1 VFRSTKLLSGLLLVG
16 GLIGGLATLGLA
28 QDAPAASTG
37 QKNWKDQAE
46 YDLYLAIGKDT
57 NPQTKLEK
65 LNQWKEKYPSS
76 EYADARRVLFL
87 QTYSAAGQVMNG
99 LAAAKDILASD
110 PKDFPALY
118 YITSMTPQI
127 PAVTQKV
134 PTGDQLADGQ
144 KAANALLGGALEAQ
158 FASDKKPANVSDE
171 QWKQTRTG
179 VEAGAHTTLGWV
191 AMQQKQNETAEG
203 EFQKSLTIDPN
214 SGQVPFFLGT
224 VLQAEGKEKY
234 SLALFYFAR
243 AAAYDGANSLNPQ
256 GRQQVNEFLKKAY
269 TKYHGSADDFD
280 KLLQTAKASA
290 TPPADFKV
298 VSIVEIK
305 QAQVQK
311 ENEEAA
317 KNPSL
322 ALWKNMKE
330 QLVGAEGQKYFE
342 SGVKDALLPSLS
354 GKVVSMEPA
363 LKPKT
368 VVLAIEDGTT
378 PDATLKFETALPG
391 KVDPGTVLTF
401 EGVPEGYA
409 ASPFMVTF
417 NVEAKEHLHGWTG
430 TNPKAPVHHAP
441 VRKKPA

>member
-1 VFRSTKLLSGLLLVG
+1 MVA
-16 GLIGGLATLGLA
+16 GLIAGLATVGFA
-28 QDAPAASTG
+28 QNAPAAQAG

-46 YDLYLAIGKDT
+46 YDLFVAIGKDT

-76 EYADARRVLFL
+76 DYADARRTLFL
-87 QTYSAAGQVMNG
+87 QTYSAAGQVANG
-99 LAAAKDILASD
+99 LAAAKEILATD

-144 KAANALLGGALEAQ
+144 KAANALLSGALDAQ

-191 AMQQKQNETAEG
+191 AMQQKQNETAET

-214 SGQVPFFLGT
+214 NGQVPFWLGT
-224 VLQAEGKEKY
+224 VIQGEGKEKY
-234 SLALFYFAR
+234 PLGLFYFAR
-243 AAAYDGANSLNPQ
+243 AASFDGPNALTPQ
-256 GRQQVNEFLKKAY
+256 GRQQVNDFLKKAY
-269 TKYHGSADDFD
+269 TKYHGSNDGFD
-280 KLLQTAKASA
+280 QLLQTAKANA
-290 TPPADFKV
+290 TPPADFTV
-298 VSIVEIK
+298 VSVLDIQKAKVE
-305 QAQVQK
+305 K

-330 QLVGAEGQKYFE
+330 QLVSAEGQKYFE
-342 SGVKDALLPSLS
+342 SGVKDALLPALS

-363 LKPKT
+363 TKPKT

-401 EGVPEGYA
+401 EGVPASYA
-409 ASPFMVTF
+409 ASPFMITF

-430 TNPKAPVHHAP
+430 TNPKAPVHRAP